1 MINLVYLFAV
11 FFSVSQ
17 SVSVKYYRQKS
28 EDVLLFNAVKSLA
41 AFLALAVILVWNF
54 RFHAPTAVYGV
65 LYGVFLALS
74 MHTGYKALCLGP
86 MSLTG
91 MIVSFSVIL
100 PIAYGIVFARESP
113 TVFQGVGLV
122 FFVLS

>member
-65 LYGVFLALS
+65 LYGVFLAIS
-74 MHTGYKALCLGP
+74 MHTGY
-86 MSLTG
+86 
-91 MIVSFSVIL
+91 
-100 PIAYGIVFARESP
+100 
-113 TVFQGVGLV
+113 
-122 FFVLS
+122 